1 MEPNSPDDGT
11 EGTGGTEREA
21 EPVAPPE
28 PMEPPERSGP
38 PESREGDLGGAA
50 PGRSGRPPREGPGD
64 GRLPSGD
71 ASALSLRPAEARE
84 RVHDLLLPLTPPVD
98 VLVLADA
105 VLVASELVTN
115 ALRHGGGVTGFRVA
129 LVDGM
134 IEVTASDRSG
144 QVPVRQDT
152 GGDGGRDTGAARDRG
167 DLAGGL
173 PGGYGWPLVCRIAWT
188 EVTPTATGKTIRA
201 WIPLHPMPQQGPS
214 GLIPAQRCAPPP

>member
-21 EPVAPPE
+21 GHAEPVAPPE
-28 PMEPPERSGP
+28 HTESPERPGP
-38 PESREGDLGGAA
+38 PEAVLA
-50 PGRSGRPPREGPGD
+50 
-64 GRLPSGD
+64 
-71 ASALSLRPAEARE
+71 LRPAEARE

-144 QVPVRQDT
+144 QPPVRQDA
-152 GGDGGRDTGAARDRG
+152 GDAQGAADRG
-167 DLAGGL
+167 DLAGGGGL

-188 EVTPTATGKTIRA
+188 EVTRTATGKTIRA